1 MVSPVQKPSKF
12 NETIELIDDDLSV
25 NFQFENSSPTVDR
38 DITQE
43 TLASTDKE
51 VNHGDSMI
59 RTSKTEYVHEPI
71 MIDIQDSYYQ
81 SDIE

>member
-1 MVSPVQKPSKF
+1 MVSPVQKPPKF

-25 NFQFENSSPTVDR
+25 NFQFENSSPTADR
-38 DITQE
+38 DMTQE

-51 VNHGDSMI
+51 VHGDSMI

-71 MIDIQDSYYQ
+71 MIDIQE
-81 SDIE
+81 SDVE